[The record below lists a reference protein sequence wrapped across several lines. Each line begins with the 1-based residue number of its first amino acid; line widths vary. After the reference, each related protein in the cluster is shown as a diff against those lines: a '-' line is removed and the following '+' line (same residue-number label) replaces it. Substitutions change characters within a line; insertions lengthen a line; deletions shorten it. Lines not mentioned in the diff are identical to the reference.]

1 MCALGCV
8 PGVCAVLMLR
18 LFTLLRPIFA
28 TGPVLQTNA
37 NAPPAPRRAAPAAAR
52 PQPALPPAAAA
63 GVGESAFEQA
73 FAPLT
78 VGAVAALA
86 ALFQFVSLWTA
97 VTLWALALATTAWR
111 RRRRRAAAPPAL
123 VPAAGTPAQRQPARA
138 PAAAAAPVPELPQ
151 IGEIRFDNP
160 RLRLGEGSFGVVFR
174 SAARG

>member
-1 MCALGCV
+1 M
-8 PGVCAVLMLR
+8 LMLR

-97 VTLWALALATTAWR
+97 VTLWALALVTTAWR
-111 RRRRRAAAPPAL
+111 QRRHAAAPPAL
-123 VPAAGTPAQRQPARA
+123 PAAQRQNCVSGSSTTTTAGGPNCDEME
-138 PAAAAAPVPELPQ
+138 AAVYESALSHLRKQLFLKTCVVCLTE
-151 IGEIRFDNP
+151 P
-160 RLRLGEGSFGVVFR
+160 REMVFIHPNGIEH
-174 SAARG
+174 AG